1 MAKIYV
7 EGGGEGKDLKSK
19 CREGFQKFIQA
30 SGNFEGRM
38 PRIVA
43 CGGRNE
49 AFNDFTTA
57 HKLASK
63 EFVALLV
70 DSEDVVK
77 NVEEPWQH
85 LKLRDNWGQ
94 PTGAT
99 NEQVLLMTTSMET
112 WIIAD
117 RVTLHNYFGAEL
129 QETALPALN
138 NLESKSRKD
147 IFNQLVHATRNCKN
161 AYQKGERSFDILGKI
176 NPSVIKVHLPSLARV
191 ITILDTKL

>member
-49 AFNDFTTA
+49 AFNDFSTA
-57 HKLASK
+57 HKSAGN

-70 DSEDVVK
+70 DSEDAVR
-77 NVEEPWQH
+77 NIEEPWQH
-85 LKLRDNWGQ
+85 LKQRDDWERLA
-94 PTGAT
+94 GAT
-99 NEQVLLMTTSMET
+99 DEQALLMTTSMET

-117 RVTLHNYFGAEL
+117 RDALHKYFGAEL
-129 QETALPALN
+129 QETALPPLN
-138 NLESKSRKD
+138 NLEGRSRKD

>member
-19 CREGFQKFIQA
+19 CREGFQKFIRA

-57 HKLASK
+57 HKSADN

-70 DSEDVVK
+70 DSEDPLK
-77 NVEEPWQH
+77 NIDEPWQH
-85 LKLRDNWGQ
+85 LKQRDNWEK
-94 PTGAT
+94 PTGASD
-99 NEQVLLMTTSMET
+99 EQVLLMTTSMET
-112 WIIAD
+112 WIVAD
-117 RVTLHNYFGAEL
+117 RDLLRQYFGSEF
-129 QETALPALN
+129 QESALPALN
-138 NLESKSRKD
+138 NLENKSRKD
-147 IFNQLVHATRNCKN
+147 IFDQLVHSSRNCKN
-161 AYQKGERSFDILGKI
+161 VYRKGERSFDILGRL
-176 NPSVIKVHLPSLARV
+176 NPSVMRVHLPSLERV
-191 ITILDTKL
+191 INILDSNL